1 MCKIT
6 TQDRYKMMGLMLQ
19 QIIKE
24 MFKSTIILGS
34 LSQRSLS
41 LGEGI
46 SKVNRG
52 TTTISRFQVVLV
64 D

>member
-1 MCKIT
+1 
-6 TQDRYKMMGLMLQ
+6 MMGLMLQ
-19 QIIKE
+19 RIIKE

-46 SKVNRG
+46 SEVNRG
-52 TTTISRFQVVLV
+52 ITTIARFQMLLV